1 MLTIINENDKYSM
14 KKILKEDFLDVVP
27 EDELINKEVD
37 DELSLDDEPK
47 QQSPEKDSLY
57 DWGATTEI

>member
-1 MLTIINENDKYSM
+1 MLTIINETDKYSM
-14 KKILKEDFLDVVP
+14 KKILKEDFLDAVP

-37 DELSLDDEPK
+37 DELSSDDELK

>member
-37 DELSLDDEPK
+37 DELSSDDELK

>member
-1 MLTIINENDKYSM
+1 MLTIINETDKYSM

-37 DELSLDDEPK
+37 DELSSDDELK

>member
-27 EDELINKEVD
+27 EDELITQNAD
-37 DELSLDDEPK
+37 DELSSDDESK

>member
-37 DELSLDDEPK
+37 DELSSDDEPK
-47 QQSPEKDSLY
+47 Q
-57 DWGATTEI
+57 

>member
-1 MLTIINENDKYSM
+1 M
-14 KKILKEDFLDVVP
+14 KQILNEDFLDVVP

-37 DELSLDDEPK
+37 VELSSDDELK

>member
-27 EDELINKEVD
+27 EDELINKDVD
-37 DELSLDDEPK
+37 DELSSDDEPK

>member
-1 MLTIINENDKYSM
+1 MLSIINENDKYSM

-37 DELSLDDEPK
+37 DELSSDDELK
-47 QQSPEKDSLY
+47 Q
-57 DWGATTEI
+57 

>member
-37 DELSLDDEPK
+37 DELSSDDELK
-47 QQSPEKDSLY
+47 Q
-57 DWGATTEI
+57 

>member
-27 EDELINKEVD
+27 EVELINKEVD
-37 DELSLDDEPK
+37 DELSSDDELK
-47 QQSPEKDSLY
+47 Q
-57 DWGATTEI
+57 

>member
-27 EDELINKEVD
+27 EVELINKEVD
-37 DELSLDDEPK
+37 DELSSDDEPK
-47 QQSPEKDSLY
+47 Q
-57 DWGATTEI
+57 